1 MATVCVT
8 VPDDQAI
15 RIVQAFAAKDQLTFA
30 TMEEGVAVVQRA
42 VFRYMADTT
51 REYEARLAANAILT
65 NPDDPLVNAMVTQG
79 T

>member
-8 VPDDQAI
+8 VPDDQAT

-30 TMEEGVAVVQRA
+30 TMEEGVAIVQQA

-65 NPDDPLVNAMVTQG
+65 NPNDPLASAITTQG
-79 T
+79 